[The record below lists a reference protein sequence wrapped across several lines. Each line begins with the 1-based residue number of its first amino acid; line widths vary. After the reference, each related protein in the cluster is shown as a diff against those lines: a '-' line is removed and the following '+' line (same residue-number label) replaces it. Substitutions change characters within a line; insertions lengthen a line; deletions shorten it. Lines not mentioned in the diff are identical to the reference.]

1 MKWSVIIKMVLL
13 VIRLNEELPYKII
26 LVRCSCG
33 KFNISSLTAMPKL
46 LSRVW
51 RIVAYKGK
59 RKRKCSVDSFSME
72 HLQRG
77 LGQLNL

>member
-1 MKWSVIIKMVLL
+1 MKWSVIIRMVLL
-13 VIRLNEELPYKII
+13 VIRLNEVLPYKIM
-26 LVRCSCG
+26 LVRWSCG
-33 KFNISSLTAMPKL
+33 KFKISSLTAMAKL
-46 LSRVW
+46 LSRVL
-51 RIVAYKGK
+51 RIVEYRGQ